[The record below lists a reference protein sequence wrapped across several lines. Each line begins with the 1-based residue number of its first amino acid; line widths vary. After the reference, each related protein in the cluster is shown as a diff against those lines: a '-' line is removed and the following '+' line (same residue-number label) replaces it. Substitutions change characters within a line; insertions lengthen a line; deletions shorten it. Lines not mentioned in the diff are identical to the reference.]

1 MYWDFI
7 FKLVIIMSKITYC
20 LRPLERKDIDD
31 AVIALLYRDAPMKRD
46 NTGIIRN
53 YYVCFVPQPLLNTVE
68 KLWGFVPV
76 KDYPHFINHAGLE
89 FGIVGNVRLFI
100 NPYNKSPNNYLI
112 IQAVDDDFIC
122 VDSQKIVFKV

>member
-7 FKLVIIMSKITYC
+7 FKLVIIMSKMTYC

-31 AVIALLYRDAPMKRD
+31 AVIALLDRDAPMKQD

-53 YYVCFVPQPLLNTVE
+53 YYVCFVPQTLLYTVE

-76 KDYPHFINHAGLE
+76 KDYPHFINHSGLE